1 MHKMRFLL
9 GAACLVYTEFSTQ
22 DATGSELRGLLT
34 RSDHDKEN
42 ANVVAYVAGD
52 KSYFLKDAP
61 VAALNTLFPPTTSFY
76 LPFTS
81 SYTDLEK
88 AGRKSRWEI
97 PLGLTPLD
105 NAITAL
111 WEGGDSEAAQSLL
124 VTTQMV
130 LEAAQSILLEQR
142 VRDSIQDK
150 IDFLPYA
157 GVLANSGCPSEWA
170 AMHVSMSNYVCLSM
184 LLLGTLSSTYQH
196 ISTSIACLYNMLL

>member
-9 GAACLVYTEFSTQ
+9 GAACLVCLNGRPGDIEFSTQ

-52 KSYFLKDAP
+52 KSYFLKDAT

-111 WEGGDSEAAQSLL
+111 WEVIPKPRSP
-124 VTTQMV
+124 
-130 LEAAQSILLEQR
+130 
-142 VRDSIQDK
+142 
-150 IDFLPYA
+150 F
-157 GVLANSGCPSEWA
+157 W
-170 AMHVSMSNYVCLSM
+170 
-184 LLLGTLSSTYQH
+184 
-196 ISTSIACLYNMLL
+196 

>member
-9 GAACLVYTEFSTQ
+9 AAACLVCLNVRVIEGRPGDIEFSTQ

-34 RSDHDKEN
+34 RSDHAIDKEN
-42 ANVVAYVAGD
+42 ANVVAYVGGD

-111 WEGGDSEAAQSLL
+111 WEGGDSKAAQSLL

-130 LEAAQSILLEQR
+130 LEAAQSILVEQR
-142 VRDSIQDK
+142 VRHSIQDK
-150 IDFLPYA
+150 IDFLPDA

-170 AMHVSMSNYVCLSM
+170 AMHAPVSNYPK
-184 LLLGTLSSTYQH
+184 
-196 ISTSIACLYNMLL
+196 